1 MVYSV
6 QKNKFKSKMLEPNT
20 IQEKLWRFLFE
31 KYEYSLN
38 GRKALPWKNDRRR
51 QYLNLLWE
59 IQILRLARDKL

>member
-38 GRKALPWKNDRRR
+38 GRKALP
-51 QYLNLLWE
+51 
-59 IQILRLARDKL
+59 